1 MTVETILDAILGQAG
16 VVVLLLVI
24 LWSGWRGMW
33 VFGWYAHELRE
44 RNERLEERL
53 DRAVGAAES
62 GTGLA
67 SRAIRQAESRAD
79 DVRPG

>member
-1 MTVETILDAILGQAG
+1 MTVQSVVDAILGQAG
-16 VVVLLLVI
+16 VIVLLLVI

-33 VFGWYAHELRE
+33 VFGWYATELRE
-44 RNERLEERL
+44 RNDRLEARL

-67 SRAIRQAESRAD
+67 SRAIRQAEGNAGERA
-79 DVRPG
+79 G